1 MNQSGDSGFWQGQ
14 TILLLVKMKVI
25 RVKETWTDY
34 DAADVATVGVIAR
47 VIVKL
52 VG

>member
-1 MNQSGDSGFWQGQ
+1 MSFWQGQ

-34 DAADVATVGVIAR
+34 DAADVATAGPAR
-47 VIVKL
+47 AS
-52 VG
+52 